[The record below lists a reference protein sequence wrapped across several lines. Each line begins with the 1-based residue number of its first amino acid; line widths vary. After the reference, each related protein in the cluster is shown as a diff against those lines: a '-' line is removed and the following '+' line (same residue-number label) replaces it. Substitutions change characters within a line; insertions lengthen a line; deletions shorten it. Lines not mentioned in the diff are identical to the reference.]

1 MTIPAENITDILRQ
15 DWQHISL
22 KYGQLTCHHCG
33 TSSRSPKRAMSLE
46 SHMDTIF
53 GFVHLHLRCSE
64 QKTL

>member
-33 TSSRSPKRAMSLE
+33 EVSNSPKRAMSLE
-46 SHMDTIF
+46 SHMDTIY
-53 GFVHLHLRCSE
+53 GFVHIHLQCKPSE
-64 QKTL
+64 TL